1 MLGHGALQELALQ
14 ESTEAGA
21 GPAGGWLADSTL
33 ELMLLLLDNA
43 TRVVVASGQPANF
56 AGIAAVNLAQVTV
69 TAGAGNGDFTLADG
83 DVSGRKLTLLQ
94 QADVPIDV
102 SGTATHVCFDDGAT
116 LLAVTTC
123 VSQALTDTGTVTIP
137 AHDW

>member
-1 MLGHGALQELALQ
+1 MLGHGALQEVALQ

-21 GPAGGWLADSTL
+21 GPAVGWLADSTL

-69 TAGAGNGDFTLADG
+69 TAGAGNGGLSPPAG
-83 DVSGRKLTLLQ
+83 G
-94 QADVPIDV
+94 
-102 SGTATHVCFDDGAT
+102 GGGGGGAPPP
-116 LLAVTTC
+116 
-123 VSQALTDTGTVTIP
+123 P
-137 AHDW
+137 AGGPP